1 MKIVK
6 VFANVL
12 EAICIILFLMTFGF
26 VIFQIICRFVGLTQF
41 VWIDEIIQ
49 LCIVW
54 EVFLG
59 CSYLAIRNEHIVVT
73 VVQDLL
79 KDIPLRI
86 SEVLV
91 QIINLFAGISLFYG
105 GYIWACGTLKNSAIL
120 QWPMRIW
127 YMSVPVSGAILC
139 IAAVFRLIEVVKCPI
154 RKESVKHE

>member
-79 KDIPLRI
+79 KGIPLRI

-91 QIINLFAGISLFYG
+91 QIINYLLVSAYFTAVTFGPVGLLKIAPFYSGQCVYGICLFLFPEPFFVLQQSSDL
-105 GYIWACGTLKNSAIL
+105 LK
-120 QWPMRIW
+120 
-127 YMSVPVSGAILC
+127 
-139 IAAVFRLIEVVKCPI
+139 
-154 RKESVKHE
+154 